1 MFLLQVGLCFQKVA
15 AEILGIKLTK
25 PDVEQHHRVVKAEI
39 VNYSKQEELA
49 ARSIPQTNTKSTF
62 CELQ

>member
-1 MFLLQVGLCFQKVA
+1 MLQVALCFQKVA

-39 VNYSKQEELA
+39 VHYKNEEVA
-49 ARSIPQTNTKSTF
+49 AKHIPQSNTKSSL
-62 CELQ
+62 CSLQ